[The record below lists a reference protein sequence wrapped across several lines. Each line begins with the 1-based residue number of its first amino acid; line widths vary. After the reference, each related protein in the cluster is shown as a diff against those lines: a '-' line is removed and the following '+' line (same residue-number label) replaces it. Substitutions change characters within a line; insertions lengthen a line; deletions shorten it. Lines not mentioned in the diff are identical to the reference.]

1 MRQQLKVKIRPGGI
15 LIFPDTCVK
24 CSSLAKERMM
34 IRKRIGRSTRTIDV
48 PLCVECNR
56 ELQRESAE
64 EERMR
69 SFGRLGS
76 IVGGLLVLIFL
87 FIILP
92 KGLTIPWR
100 VLFATVSSLAFG
112 AVIYFYFESKR
123 SQGAR
128 PKKKAILSSATM
140 SNFSWRA
147 ATFEF
152 SNESFARHFE
162 ELNRPNLMKT

>member
-1 MRQQLKVKIRPGGI
+1 
-15 LIFPDTCVK
+15 
-24 CSSLAKERMM
+24 
-34 IRKRIGRSTRTIDV
+34 
-48 PLCVECNR
+48 
-56 ELQRESAE
+56 
-64 EERMR
+64 MR

-76 IVGGLLVLIFL
+76 IVGGLLMLIFL

-100 VLFATVSSLAFG
+100 ILFATVSSLAIG
-112 AVIYFYFESKR
+112 AIIYFYFERRR

-128 PKKKAILSSATM
+128 PKKKAILSSAAM

-152 SNESFARHFE
+152 SNESFAKEFK
-162 ELNRPNLMKT
+162 ELNRPNLMET

>member
-1 MRQQLKVKIRPGGI
+1 
-15 LIFPDTCVK
+15 
-24 CSSLAKERMM
+24 M
-34 IRKRIGRSTRTIDV
+34 IRKRIGRTTRTIEL
-48 PLCVECNR
+48 PLCVKCLR

-76 IVGGLLVLIFL
+76 IAGGLLMLIFL
-87 FIILP
+87 SIILP

-100 VLFATVSSLAFG
+100 IFFATAFSLAVG
-112 AVIYFYFESKR
+112 AVITFYFERRR

-128 PKKKAILSSATM
+128 PEKKAILSSAAM
-140 SNFSWRA
+140 SKFSWRA

-152 SNESFARHFE
+152 SNESFAKDFE
-162 ELNRPNLMKT
+162 ELNRPNLMEG

>member
-15 LIFPDTCVK
+15 LLFPETCVN
-24 CSSLAKERMM
+24 CSSPAEERMM
-34 IRKRIGRSTRTIDV
+34 IRKRIGRTTRTIEL
-48 PLCVECNR
+48 PLCVKCHR

-76 IVGGLLVLIFL
+76 IVGGLLVLIIL

-100 VLFATVSSLAFG
+100 VLFATFSSLAFG
-112 AVIYFYFESKR
+112 AIIYFYFERRR

-128 PKKKAILSSATM
+128 PKKKAILSSVAM

-152 SNESFARHFE
+152 NNESFAKDFE
-162 ELNRPNLMKT
+162 ELNRPNLMET